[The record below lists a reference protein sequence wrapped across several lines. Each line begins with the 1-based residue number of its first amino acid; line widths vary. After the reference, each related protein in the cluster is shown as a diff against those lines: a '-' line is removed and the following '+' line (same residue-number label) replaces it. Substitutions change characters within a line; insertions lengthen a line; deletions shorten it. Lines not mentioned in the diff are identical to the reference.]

1 MNKNILILSIILFIF
16 ISISYFNIYETF
28 QEYDSTKN
36 AKLIMN
42 AHHSGFFCNFNRLIH
57 YLTLYPNVT
66 QIDFNIISRINN
78 HKPYIADGV
87 EIFSQLFEIY
97 DTKEKIDVVY
107 DIDGN
112 DFKKMPSSKGAYEVY
127 NSNRNKLDP
136 YNKAFKK
143 YIILK
148 PHLQITLDDKI
159 KELHQ
164 DCEQVIGIFVRSQAL
179 ASEQPTDKMPT
190 RDDYLNAINKI
201 DTKSK
206 KTKYFLRIDNEED
219 LEFYKSKLQ
228 PNFYTDMHRAKTN
241 KGDAPHSSDDKFLS
255 LKDLEDTYLDIAI
268 LSSCEYLVH
277 CVSNMATASLFMNMS
292 QVSICVSEPGNSF

>member
-1 MNKNILILSIILFIF
+1 MFNKLL
-16 ISISYFNIYETF
+16 
-28 QEYDSTKN
+28 
-36 AKLIMN
+36 
-42 AHHSGFFCNFNRLIH
+42 H
-57 YLTLYPNVT
+57 YLVIYPNTKEIQYNV
-66 QIDFNIISRINN
+66 ISNLDN
-78 HKPYIADGV
+78 HKPFIGNGI

-112 DFKKMPSSKGAYEVY
+112 DFKKMPSSKSAYEFY
-127 NSNRNKLDP
+127 NSNRNKLES

-148 PHLQITLDDKI
+148 PHLQMALDDKI

-164 DCEQVIGIFVRSQAL
+164 DCEQVIGVFVRSNAL
-179 ASEQPTDKMPT
+179 ANEQPNDKMP
-190 RDDYLNAINKI
+190 RREDYLNAIKNI

-241 KGDAPHSSDDKFLS
+241 KNDAPHSSDEKFLS

-292 QVSICVSEPGNSF
+292 QVSICVSEPANLF